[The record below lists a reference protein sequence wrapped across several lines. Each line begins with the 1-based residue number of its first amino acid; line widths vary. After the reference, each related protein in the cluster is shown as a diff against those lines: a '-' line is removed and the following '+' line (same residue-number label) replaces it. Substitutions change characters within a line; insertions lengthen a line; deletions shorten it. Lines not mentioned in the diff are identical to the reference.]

1 VTKRACEKL
10 AEIYNTM
17 GLPTVGMRFFTV
29 YGPRQRPDM
38 AIRRLCEAATGG
50 PRFTLRGDGSQ
61 VRDFTHVD
69 DAVDATVRALTAP
82 RPQPVLNI
90 GGGEEA
96 SMSEV
101 IRQLGKLSGRP
112 VPVERQAVQI
122 GDVRRTAGDTGKA
135 RESLGWRPRVSLR
148 DGLRTELDWVRERRE
163 ADVTVVPADISLIA
177 GRAS

>member
-1 VTKRACEKL
+1 VTKQACEKL
-10 AEIYNTM
+10 AEVYAGM

-50 PRFTLRGDGSQ
+50 PRFRLRGDGSQ

-69 DAVDATVRALTAP
+69 DAVEAVVRAMTAG
-82 RPQPVLNI
+82 RPDPVLNI

-96 SMSEV
+96 SLTDV
-101 IRQLGKLSGRP
+101 IRQLGLMSGAP
-112 VPVERQAVQI
+112 VPVERHGVQI
-122 GDVRRTAGDTGKA
+122 GDVRRTAGDTTKA
-135 RESLGWRPRVSLR
+135 RTTIGWQPKVGLHA
-148 DGLRTELDWVRERRE
+148 GLRTELEWVRKRRE
-163 ADVTVVPADISLIA
+163 ADVTVSDIALIA